1 MKNKN
6 KQVNTISDLI
16 EALKVFQDRFGDDL
30 QIRVWDANYNCEYDY
45 DESSSIVNLIV
56 KNDFTYIKEDDDED
70 KVLIIKT
77 S

>member
-6 KQVNTISDLI
+6 KQINTISDLI

-30 QIRVWDANYNCEYDY
+30 QIRVWDSNYNCEYDY

-56 KNDFTYIKEDDDED
+56 KNDFAYIKDDDED